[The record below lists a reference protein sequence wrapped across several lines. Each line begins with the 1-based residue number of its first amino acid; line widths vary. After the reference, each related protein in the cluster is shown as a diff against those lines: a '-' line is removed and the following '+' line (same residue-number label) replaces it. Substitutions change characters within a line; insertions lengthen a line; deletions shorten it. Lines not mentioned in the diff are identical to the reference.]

1 MATEAPA
8 IASLELVTHT
18 LEDLTQTSDEAEDK
32 YLGDVLHRIKLL
44 HEDLPLHQEG
54 LTQEQDLFWSA
65 FRQFEE
71 SGEHVDPKQY
81 IHEKGFQDLVAR
93 LQDVQKAMFAKRD
106 AESAPI
112 DPDQTIAAAP
122 KRDQLVDILIDK
134 RVFLPPKNV
143 QAQDLSLIHISEPTR
158 PY

>member
-44 HEDLPLHQEG
+44 HKDLPLHQEG

-65 FRQFEE
+65 FRQFDE
-71 SGEHVDPKQY
+71 SGEHVDPKHY
-81 IHEKGFQDLVAR
+81 IHEKGFQNLVAKSRKQCLQNGMPNQPQSTLTKQLR
-93 LQDVQKAMFAKRD
+93 LHRKG
-106 AESAPI
+106 
-112 DPDQTIAAAP
+112 
-122 KRDQLVDILIDK
+122 
-134 RVFLPPKNV
+134 
-143 QAQDLSLIHISEPTR
+143 TR
-158 PY
+158 W